1 MKLST
6 RIGSGFTVILLIT
19 TILGIISIYS
29 MNIAK
34 RNATKLNVVNVN
46 ELSISK
52 TLKDSMQGLMFEMRA
67 YGYSRDGS
75 YYNLAMEDLEEL
87 KLGISNSEKLI
98 SSHNEL
104 KFLEKDIQQIKA
116 ELARYEELVGTTYNI
131 VEKQMPSITG
141 NLEKT
146 ASEFYLNTD
155 TFLKSQSEKLLEV
168 LDDGMKLEILDRIN
182 KMELINKVIDF
193 AGEARV
199 ANIKGQLDSDF
210 SSIEKALTYFD
221 EIDKVVEII
230 RKDTRQADNI
240 RQLDII
246 NKNTELYRGLMKE
259 YFQAFTELDRLSKAR
274 SDLGDKILEICTN
287 MAGQALTTT
296 VDLATETSKNAINSM
311 RTLYIVVSLSLIIGI
326 VIAYLLTMSIIR
338 PITRVVDELGNGAD
352 QVFNASE
359 QLSIASQELAEGSS
373 EQASSI
379 EETSSTLD
387 ETSSMVK
394 QNTENTKKAADL
406 TQKAKE
412 MSLDGNEKMKV
423 MMEAMND
430 IKGSSNE
437 IAKIIKVIDDIAFQT
452 NMLALNAAVEAARA
466 GEAGMGFAVVAEE
479 VRILAQRSTQA
490 AKDTS
495 EMIENSINKS
505 EKGVDI
511 AEKVAK
517 FLDEIYN
524 QSGKINEIVKEI
536 STASQEQTQGVI
548 QISKAVSQMEQVTQ
562 SIASNAEESAASSE
576 ELNAQAE
583 NMKQIVIDLNRFIYG
598 SDIISHKAS
607 KNNSFKK
614 KGTKPSKGNYGSGN
628 SRKTVEVRA
637 EDIISLEDDPLD
649 F

>member
-1 MKLST
+1 MK
-6 RIGSGFTVILLIT
+6 RMEV
-19 TILGIISIYS
+19 SI
-29 MNIAK
+29 
-34 RNATKLNVVNVN
+34 
-46 ELSISK
+46 
-52 TLKDSMQGLMFEMRA
+52 
-67 YGYSRDGS
+67 
-75 YYNLAMEDLEEL
+75 
-87 KLGISNSEKLI
+87 
-98 SSHNEL
+98 
-104 KFLEKDIQQIKA
+104 
-116 ELARYEELVGTTYNI
+116 
-131 VEKQMPSITG
+131 
-141 NLEKT
+141 
-146 ASEFYLNTD
+146 SEFYVNANAY
-155 TFLKSQSEKLLEV
+155 LKSQNDSLMIAIEEE
-168 LDDGMKLEILDRIN
+168 MKLEILDRTN
-182 KMELINKVIDF
+182 KKDLINKVIDM

-199 ANIKGQLDSDF
+199 ANLRGQLDNNPAQIER
-210 SSIEKALTYFD
+210 SIKFFED
-221 EIDKVVEII
+221 IDKTIEQIGKNTSKDVNLRQLEII
-230 RKDTRQADNI
+230 
-240 RQLDII
+240 L
-246 NKNTELYRGLMKE
+246 KNTGAYRVAMKE
-259 YFQAFTELDRLSKAR
+259 YFDSFITLDNMITTRADVGNRISA
-274 SDLGDKILEICTN
+274 ICTE
-287 MAGQALTTT
+287 MAEHALKST
-296 VDLATETSKNAINSM
+296 VEIATETSKNAINSM
-311 RTLYIVVSLSLIIGI
+311 RTLYVVVGLSLIIGI